1 MTNSINNNVPA
12 SSLPQTTST
21 TATTRVGTP
30 NADTVNALQTQ
41 LDAAGVNPTAPVN
54 TANPS
59 SGGITSEDMKLFIA
73 EMNKFCINQ
82 GIATTPKA
90 TRD

>member
-12 SSLPQTTST
+12 SSVPQTTST
-21 TATTRVGTP
+21 TTTNRIGTP
-30 NADTVNALQTQ
+30 DADTVNALQTQ
-41 LDAAGVNPTAPVN
+41 LNAAGVSPTAASN

-59 SGGITSEDMKLFIA
+59 TGGITSEDMKLFIA